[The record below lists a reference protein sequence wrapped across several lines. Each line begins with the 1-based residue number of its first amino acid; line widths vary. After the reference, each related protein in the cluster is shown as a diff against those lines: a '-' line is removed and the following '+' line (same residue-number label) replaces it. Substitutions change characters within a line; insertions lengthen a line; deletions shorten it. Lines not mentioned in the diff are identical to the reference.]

1 MLLRLSKA
9 CLIVVAGL
17 ALILPRL
24 VEAQKQGAPLWYS
37 VVTVNRVKK
46 PGREPVRRPPKV
58 QKAALLTLQ
67 WHLLQ
72 RGDGNKAIEVD
83 ARKEFQT
90 GDQLRLAITT
100 NQDGYLYIVNQRP
113 GKDGVLLFPDLRING
128 GMNRVLKDQE
138 YMIPSYCKQLED
150 LKDPKDCWMEMSPP
164 AGTETMIVIFSRDK
178 ITTLP
183 NQITEPYSP
192 VKPSIV
198 DGLIA
203 SSQQKVEQWTGELA
217 ITNKK
222 AVRFA
227 TRVQNINHRDN
238 EELIATIAFTHGE

>member
-1 MLLRLSKA
+1 MILRLSKA
-9 CLIVVAGL
+9 CLIAVAGL
-17 ALILPRL
+17 ALILPGL

-46 PGREPVRRPPKV
+46 PDRKPVRPAPKV

-67 WHLLQ
+67 WRLLE
-72 RGDGNKAIEVD
+72 RGDGNKPIEAD
-83 ARKEFQT
+83 SRKEFQN
-90 GDQLRLAITT
+90 GDQLRLAITA
-100 NQDGYLYIVNQRP
+100 NQDGYLYIVNQP
-113 GKDGVLLFPDLRING
+113 PEKDGVLLFPDLRING
-128 GMNRVLKDQE
+128 GTNRVLKDQE
-138 YMIPSYCKQLED
+138 YMIPSYCKELED

-183 NQITEPYSP
+183 SQITEPYSP
-192 VKPSIV
+192 VKRSIV

-217 ITNKK
+217 IANKK
-222 AVRFA
+222 AVRYA